1 MLSKIFKN
9 KKISFKLGF
18 LKKAKKGDSSEVS
31 DSPQVSDDLSKSD
44 ETKTNEKQKT
54 NNKIDFKSLVERQK
68 QNILQL
74 VKKEEV
80 GKEFNVL
87 VEDIIKERFKL
98 PGGYSDLISNEEKY
112 KEFVLGLGYEY
123 YGTYKELS
131 ENYKDT
137 SYQLDE
143 KKLEFCTSKYII
155 ALEEK
160 ATRNKVLG
168 IRDVVNLDFEVL
180 SKFFFT
186 KIVVLGEGVLS
197 SVFGEDKEIV
207 FSNNSNDVENDE
219 EIDKYFDK
227 IMGQAILLGASDIHI
242 QKTNRFAA
250 LWFRIDGIKVNM
262 GTMPIV
268 IAKTL
273 KRRLVTMADQEDSD
287 FESINGVISYAYGKK
302 NIKFR
307 IGLINSK
314 LNFSLVMRM
323 IGGKG
328 VVSHNLSGLNY
339 PDETIGILK
348 NLNRY
353 ANGMILI
360 TGQVGSGKTHL
371 MYALLKQLA
380 KQQQFVIT
388 IEDPVEYVDDA
399 FFQIDL
405 SEFASASDEF
415 RYGYPEAVVDILRQ
429 DSNIILIGET
439 RDPETASQLINASN
453 LGQLVFSTM
462 HTNSAP
468 ATVSRMTSSLGIN
481 MGDIIDNLRGIV
493 SQRLVRKL
501 CDYCKEDDGLGGYKA
516 VGCDECAQSG
526 FKGRVP
532 IAEVVR
538 FKLGYGGDFENP
550 AEYMTVE
557 KASMAQYNAGFITRD
572 DATAII
578 KGEEVWYD

>member
-1 MLSKIFKN
+1 MLSKFSDKLKKTDFKFLKN
-9 KKISFKLGF
+9 KKKFEFNKESFQKFFKDFDYKTYFDKYKNKFYEIMGNES
-18 LKKAKKGDSSEVS
+18 DSSNHLATMIENMI
-31 DSPQVSDDLSKSD
+31 QTRYNLK
-44 ETKTNEKQKT
+44 
-54 NNKIDFKSLVERQK
+54 
-68 QNILQL
+68 
-74 VKKEEV
+74 
-80 GKEFNVL
+80 
-87 VEDIIKERFKL
+87 
-98 PGGYSDLISNEEKY
+98 GGFSDLIANEAKY
-112 KEFVLGLGYEY
+112 ESFVRSLGYEY
-123 YGTYKELS
+123 FDSYTELLKK
-131 ENYKDT
+131 YKDT
-137 SYQLDE
+137 SSFLDD
-143 KKLEFCTSKYII
+143 KKQELCANMYII
-155 ALEEK
+155 TLEDIK
-160 ATRNKVLG
+160 NKNKVLG
-168 IRDVVNLDFEVL
+168 IRDVVNLDFDVL
-180 SKFFFT
+180 SKFYFT

-197 SVFGEDKEIV
+197 SVFGEDREII
-207 FSNNSNDVENDE
+207 FNSNADTENDE
-219 EIDKYFDK
+219 EINKYFDK
-227 IMGQAILLGASDIHI
+227 MMGQAILLGASDIHI
-242 QKTNRFAA
+242 QKTSRYAS
-250 LWFRIDGIKVNM
+250 LWFRIDGIKVDM
-262 GTMPIV
+262 GTMPIT

-287 FESINGVISYAYGKK
+287 YESINGVINYDYAKK

-307 IGLINSK
+307 LGLINSK

-339 PDETIGILK
+339 PEETIRILN
-348 NLNRY
+348 NLTKY

-371 MYALLKQLA
+371 MYALLQQLA
-380 KQQQFVIT
+380 RQQQYVIT
-388 IEDPVEYVDDA
+388 IEDPVEYVDES

-405 SEFASASDEF
+405 SEFASASEEF
-415 RYGYPEAVVDILRQ
+415 KYGYPEAVVDILRQ

-439 RDPETASQLINASN
+439 REPQTAAQLVNASN

-481 MGDIIDNLRGIV
+481 EGDIIDNLRGIV

-501 CDYCKEDDGLGGYKA
+501 CKFCSIPDDNGGYKK
-516 VGCDECAQSG
+516 VGCDECSNTG

-538 FKLGYGGDFENP
+538 FKLGQGGDFENP

-557 KASMAQYNAGFITRD
+557 KAAIAQYHAGFITLE

-578 KGEEVWYD
+578 RGEEVWYD